1 MENKKRNILIVIVVF
16 LAIGFAAV
24 STTLVINGIVG
35 LGFNKD
41 DFVVIFT
48 NAILDGKEEKR
59 FISDDKKTINYDT
72 NTLTLLN
79 DKSSLEYEVTNTSKN
94 YDAKVVIE
102 CNIEDDENIN
112 VNDYVD
118 MTFTPEEMIVKSG
131 MKKSGLIDV
140 TMKKVVVEDIQI
152 GLKCTLVATPIE
164 KDTLA
169 DEPTVVNRGTLM
181 VAPKNF
187 YGYGSSG
194 NKEEDKFWAV
204 RRSIA
209 KVVFENTMNPHEV
222 FLNPEYSYNPA
233 TQEYTSDTE
242 DDYIFDVSEA
252 QDGSVMA
259 YLVRNDPTDYHFSDF
274 TVYIQSSG
282 GVIANTDSSY
292 LFYMFS
298 NLSSIED
305 LEHLDTSN
313 VTNMSHMFDQDQ
325 PNYVTGALVE
335 LNVSSFDTSN
345 VIDMSYM
352 FSGCI
357 NLTTLDL
364 SNFDFSSVTS
374 LANMFLEANGIIEI
388 KGILDIPNVTSTADM
403 FGYSSSL
410 KEVRIKNLKAN
421 LLVNTAP
428 LLSSESINYMLMN
441 VQNITETKT
450 ITLGSNMSKATQEA
464 IQNATSKGFTVV

>member
-140 TMKKVVVEDIQI
+140 TMKKVVVDDIQI

-298 NLSSIED
+298 NLSSIEG

-364 SNFDFSSVTS
+364 SNFDTS
-374 LANMFLEANGIIEI
+374 
-388 KGILDIPNVTSTADM
+388 NVTNMSYMFSYCSSLTTLDLSNFDTSNVTNMSYMFRYCSSLTTLDLSNFDTNNVTEKYYM
-403 FGYSSSL
+403 FGNMLDSAL
-410 KEVRIKNLKAN
+410 VRVKDKITQDWILALQNYYYLPSAWSTDNVIIK
-421 LLVNTAP
+421 
-428 LLSSESINYMLMN
+428 S
-441 VQNITETKT
+441 
-450 ITLGSNMSKATQEA
+450 
-464 IQNATSKGFTVV
+464 